1 MSVDINKIESVSFV
15 KLNQEVMRI
24 IREHAKEGSELEKDL
39 YALTNLIDNE
49 RKKNE
54 KVKEL
59 AYFVANAL

>member
-1 MSVDINKIESVSFV
+1 MSIDINKIESVSFV

-54 KVKEL
+54 KIKEL
-59 AYFVANAL
+59 AYFLSNAL